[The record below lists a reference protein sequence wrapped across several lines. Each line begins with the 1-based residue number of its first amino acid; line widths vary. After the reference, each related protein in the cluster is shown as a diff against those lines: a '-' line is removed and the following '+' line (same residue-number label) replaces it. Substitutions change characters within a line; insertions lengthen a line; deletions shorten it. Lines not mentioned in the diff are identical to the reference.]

1 MNFYAIGNIENSYYK
16 ISKSQDSWNQRV
28 RDLLM
33 KQKSYNDYRLPHFD
47 EGLL

>member
-1 MNFYAIGNIENSYYK
+1 MNFYAIGNIETSYYE

-33 KQKSYNDYRLPHFD
+33 KQNSYNDYRLPHFD